1 MRFHMKA
8 KRPVKYVRQ
17 IATKRS
23 QIDDDSNH
31 GEGNWNL
38 RVRKDVSQNEADKRA
53 APIINPSTFMKYYLV
68 H

>member
-23 QIDDDSNH
+23 QSDDESNQL
-31 GEGNWNL
+31 EGNWYL

-53 APIINPSTFMKYYLV
+53 TPIINPSTFMKYYLV

>member
-1 MRFHMKA
+1 MKA

-23 QIDDDSNH
+23 QSIDESNQE
-31 GEGNWNL
+31 EGNWNL
-38 RVRKDVSQNEADKRA
+38 RVRKDVSQNEVEKRA
-53 APIINPSTFMKYYLV
+53 TPIINPSTFMKYYLV